1 MALSYMRAVLFL
13 LSLLHENLLLHR
25 LEVTSVN
32 STVLTT
38 GKILLVTLAQS
49 GSSAGVSFAWESD
62 AEDTSE
68 VIKAASYVD
77 TPEGRVAWTKFGQQE
92 RLTWGLTLD
101 TSVNLQVRAVND
113 FGRCDLID
121 PCMCTYFALYEVTP
135 EGYLREA
142 TRSASNNLRSHFR

>member
-1 MALSYMRAVLFL
+1 M
-13 LSLLHENLLLHR
+13 
-25 LEVTSVN
+25 
-32 STVLTT
+32 LTT
-38 GKILLVTLAQS
+38 GKVLLVTLAQS
-49 GSSAGVSFAWESD
+49 GSSSGVSFAWESD
-62 AEDTSE
+62 AEGSSE

-77 TPEGRVAWTKFGQQE
+77 TPEGRVSWTKFSQQE

-101 TSVNLQVRAVND
+101 TTVNLKVQAVND

-142 TRSASNNLRSHFR
+142 TR